1 MQEGAQGNPYG
12 QSTASFGQWYNHTH
26 HPQNRRD
33 TTMRYTRQGVSIEY
47 DDIGNGVPLLLIHG
61 FPLDRTLWRI
71 QIAGLSQIFRVIAP
85 DLRGFGQSSDT
96 DGEAVTMDQYAADLK
111 SLLDAVNVKQAVVG
125 GLSMGGY
132 IALAFYAQYADRVKG
147 LILANTRAV
156 PDSEEGKQSRLA
168 NAQKVGEVG
177 SSLLVET
184 MAPKMLG
191 PSAKPE
197 IEIAVHSMMARQ
209 RAPGVMSAL
218 RGMAVRPDRTTLLRF
233 ATVPTLVVSGSAD
246 ALIPPSD
253 SEAMHALIPNSRLVI
268 IPDAGHLSNLDKADA
283 FNHVVREF
291 YKRVA

>member
-1 MQEGAQGNPYG
+1 MKYI
-12 QSTASFGQWYNHTH
+12 
-26 HPQNRRD
+26 
-33 TTMRYTRQGVSIEY
+33 RQGVSIEY

-61 FPLDRTLWRI
+61 FPLDRTLWRT

-111 SLLDAVNVKQAVVG
+111 SLLDSVNVKQAVVG
-125 GLSMGGY
+125 GISMGGY
-132 IALAFYAQYADRVKG
+132 VALAFYAQYADRVKG
-147 LILANTRAV
+147 LLLANTRAI
-156 PDSEEGKQSRLA
+156 PDSEEGKQSRLT
-168 NAQKVGEVG
+168 NAQRVGEAG
-177 SSLLVET
+177 SSFLVET

-197 IEIAVHSMMARQ
+197 IEIAVRSMMARQ
-209 RAPGVMSAL
+209 RAPGLMSAL
-218 RGMAVRPDRTTLLRF
+218 RGMAARPDRTTLLRF
-233 ATVPTLVVSGSAD
+233 ATVPALVVSGTED

-253 SEAMHALIPNSRLVI
+253 SEAMHGLIPNSRLVI

-291 YKRVA
+291 YKQVA

>member
-1 MQEGAQGNPYG
+1 
-12 QSTASFGQWYNHTH
+12 
-26 HPQNRRD
+26 
-33 TTMRYTRQGVSIEY
+33 MRYIRQGVSIEY

-61 FPLDRTLWRI
+61 FPLDRTLWRT

-111 SLLDAVNVKQAVVG
+111 SLLDSVNVKQAVVG
-125 GLSMGGY
+125 GISMGGY
-132 IALAFYAQYADRVKG
+132 VALAFYAQYADRVKG
-147 LILANTRAV
+147 LILANTRAI

-168 NAQKVGEVG
+168 NAQKVSEAG
-177 SSLLVET
+177 SSFLVEN

-197 IEIAVHSMMARQ
+197 IEIAVRSMMARQ
-209 RAPGVMSAL
+209 RAPGLTSAL
-218 RGMAVRPDRTTLLRF
+218 RGMAARPDRTTLLRF
-233 ATVPTLVVSGSAD
+233 ATVPALIVSGSED

-253 SEAMHALIPNSRLVI
+253 SEAMHVLIPNSRLVI

-291 YKRVA
+291 YKQVA

>member
-1 MQEGAQGNPYG
+1 
-12 QSTASFGQWYNHTH
+12 
-26 HPQNRRD
+26 
-33 TTMRYTRQGVSIEY
+33 MRYTRQGVSIEY

-61 FPLDRTLWRI
+61 FPLDRTLWRT

-111 SLLDAVNVKQAVVG
+111 SLLDSVNVKRAVIG

-147 LILANTRAV
+147 LILANTRAI

-168 NAQKVGEVG
+168 NAQKVGEAG
-177 SSLLVET
+177 SNFLIET
-184 MAPKMLG
+184 LAPKMLG
-191 PSAKPE
+191 PAAKPE
-197 IEIAVHSMMARQ
+197 IEIAVRSMMARQ
-209 RAPGVMSAL
+209 RTPGVMSAL
-218 RGMAVRPDRTTLLRF
+218 RGMAARPDRTTLLRF
-233 ATVPTLVVSGSAD
+233 ATVPALIVSGSED
-246 ALIPPSD
+246 ALIPPGD

-268 IPDAGHLSNLDKADA
+268 IPDAGHLSNLEKADA

-291 YKRVA
+291 YKQVA